1 MLLNDPWNN
10 IYSYPLEFTS
20 NLPNTLEP
28 GYGGNDASAL
38 IFGDFSHLLI
48 GQSGAPSTL
57 VDPFSGSKAGT
68 IRIVLHTEI
77 DIRLRHA
84 VSFDRTDKISIA

>member
-10 IYSYPLEFTS
+10 IYGYPVEFKS
-20 NLPNTLEP
+20 NVPTTLEP
-28 GYGGNDASAL
+28 CDGGNDASAL
-38 IFGDFSHLLI
+38 NFCDFSQLLI
-48 GQSGAPSTL
+48 EQFDAPSIL

-77 DIRLRHA
+77 DIGVRHA
-84 VSFDRTDKISIA
+84 VSFEKTDKVSNA